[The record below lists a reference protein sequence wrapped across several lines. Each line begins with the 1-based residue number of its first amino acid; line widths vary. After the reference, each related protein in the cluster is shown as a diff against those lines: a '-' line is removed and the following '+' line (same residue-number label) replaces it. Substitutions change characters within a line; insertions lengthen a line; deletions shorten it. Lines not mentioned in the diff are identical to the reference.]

1 MQEGKVAFWVGFINN
16 WEKKRSEREGRKG
29 KVYPMNW
36 DFHRIAKRKKA
47 FFNEQCKEIEGNN
60 RKGKTKDLFKKVGNI
75 KGTFDLKMGTIKDSY
90 GKDLIEAEEIKRRC
104 QEYTEL
110 YTVIYIS

>member
-1 MQEGKVAFWVGFINN
+1 
-16 WEKKRSEREGRKG
+16 
-29 KVYPMNW
+29 MNS

-60 RKGKTKDLFKKVGNI
+60 RKGKTRDLFKKIGNI
-75 KGTFDLKMGTIKDSY
+75 KGIFDLKMGTIKDSY
-90 GKDLIEAEEIKRRC
+90 GTDLIEAEEIKRRW

-110 YTVIYIS
+110 YTVKYICILMTWITTMVWPVTQSQTFWSVKSYGP

>member
-1 MQEGKVAFWVGFINN
+1 
-16 WEKKRSEREGRKG
+16 
-29 KVYPMNW
+29 
-36 DFHRIAKRKKA
+36 
-47 FFNEQCKEIEGNN
+47 
-60 RKGKTKDLFKKVGNI
+60 
-75 KGTFDLKMGTIKDSY
+75 MGTIKDSY

>member
-1 MQEGKVAFWVGFINN
+1 
-16 WEKKRSEREGRKG
+16 
-29 KVYPMNW
+29 MNS

-47 FFNEQCKEIEGNN
+47 FFNEQCKEIEENS
-60 RKGKTKDLFKKVGNI
+60 RKGKTRDLLRKIGNI
-75 KGTFDLKMGTIKDSY
+75 KGIFHPKTVTIKDSY